1 MKKSLLLTLTL
12 IALLLFG
19 GRGLA
24 QTKDSALLSRDNAR
38 VAADSAGLRR
48 DSAELTDT
56 TKAGAGAAFKDDDG
70 FDPGIFFFLLIFAG
84 IMVGAA
90 IVGSMAAAL
99 LLLALFVM
107 ASAGILS
114 MGVLVGLYR
123 RSLTA
128 GFRTVLY
135 ITCALGGAILG
146 VVVFYLINHFLHL
159 HYSYKTIGLAGAA
172 GGMLGGLLLGLI
184 VFALIRGLLKMLKQ
198 NVQATRL
205 GEN

>member
-1 MKKSLLLTLTL
+1 
-12 IALLLFG
+12 
-19 GRGLA
+19 
-24 QTKDSALLSRDNAR
+24 
-38 VAADSAGLRR
+38 
-48 DSAELTDT
+48 
-56 TKAGAGAAFKDDDG
+56 
-70 FDPGIFFFLLIFAG
+70 
-84 IMVGAA
+84 MVGAA

-123 RSLTA
+123 RSVTA

-135 ITCALGGAILG
+135 ITCALSGAILG
-146 VVVFYLINHFLHL
+146 VGVFYLINHFLHL
-159 HYSYKTIGLAGAA
+159 HYSYKTIGLAGA
-172 GGMLGGLLLGLI
+172 GGGLLGGLLLGLI

>member
-1 MKKSLLLTLTL
+1 MKNTLLLSLTL
-12 IALLLFG
+12 IALLLFA

-24 QTKDSALLSRDNAR
+24 QTMDSVRQSNDNAR
-38 VAADSAGLRR
+38 VVADSARLGR
-48 DSAELTDT
+48 DSAKLTDT

-99 LLLALFVM
+99 LLVALFVM

-123 RSLTA
+123 RSVTA
-128 GFRTVLY
+128 GFRAVLY
-135 ITCALGGAILG
+135 ITCALGGTIVG
-146 VVVFYLINHFLHL
+146 VGLFYVINHFFHL
-159 HYSYKTIGLAGAA
+159 HFSYKTIGLAGA
-172 GGMLGGLLLGLI
+172 GGGLLGGLLLGLI
-184 VFALIRGLLKMLKQ
+184 VFALIRVLLKVLKQ
-198 NVQATRL
+198 KLAIQ
-205 GEN
+205 G